1 MRILLVS
8 FIFLSGSAVASLAGT
23 KNTAVKVVEVPIKV
37 VGAVV
42 SSNDDDDD
50 DEEELKNN
58 ITGRHE
64 WTRTTDPHHV
74 KVVL

>member
-8 FIFLSGSAVASLAGT
+8 FIFIFGCAVASLAGT
-23 KNTAVKVVEVPIKV
+23 AVNTAVKVVEVPIKV

-50 DEEELKNN
+50 DEEE
-58 ITGRHE
+58 GDE
-64 WTRTTDPHHV
+64 E
-74 KVVL
+74 

>member
-8 FIFLSGSAVASLAGT
+8 FIFLSGCTVASLAGT
-23 KNTAVKVVEVPIKV
+23 AVNTAVKVVEVPIKV

-50 DEEELKNN
+50 DEEGVE
-58 ITGRHE
+58 E
-64 WTRTTDPHHV
+64 
-74 KVVL
+74 

>member
-8 FIFLSGSAVASLAGT
+8 FIFIFLSACAVASLAGT
-23 KNTAVKVVEVPIKV
+23 AVNTAVKVVEVPIKV

-50 DEEELKNN
+50 EGDGDE
-58 ITGRHE
+58 
-64 WTRTTDPHHV
+64 D
-74 KVVL
+74 

>member
-8 FIFLSGSAVASLAGT
+8 FIFLSGCAFASLAGT
-23 KNTAVKVVEVPIKV
+23 AVNTAVKLVEVPIKV

-50 DEEELKNN
+50 DEEGVE
-58 ITGRHE
+58 E
-64 WTRTTDPHHV
+64 
-74 KVVL
+74 